1 MAQLFD
7 ISKVT
12 VGPRNLEAVVSV
24 SPSAPLVTSEDPEGT
39 ELVLGIMPGLADHM
53 CLGDA
58 SSNFG
63 EVVAD
68 TELAHLLE
76 HVTVELLAQTDAA
89 GDVTSGQTVEIGE
102 RTYEITLACPDDV
115 LVAGALS
122 SAAWILQWAY
132 SGGGEPEPDV
142 EAIASGLVS
151 LVESLDEPQDEDSES
166 LDEAPEQDAPLDE
179 VPFDEAPQEGETM
192 VSEFVD
198 AVYEPIPEDEPVPA
212 PEPAPVEDEP
222 EPEPEHVAE
231 PAESE
236 EAPESAA
243 PADDPEPAPAD
254 PAPAEEPDPV
264 DDDPW
269 GMKDV
274 PRPHLVR

>member
-24 SPSAPLVTSEDPEGT
+24 SPSAPLMTSEDPEGT

-58 SSNFG
+58 SSSFG

-151 LVESLDEPQDEDSES
+151 LVESLDESQDEDSEP

-179 VPFDEAPQEGETM
+179 APLDEAPYEGETM

-198 AVYEPIPEDEPVPA
+198 AAYEPILEDEPEPVSA
-212 PEPAPVEDEP
+212 PEPAPEP
-222 EPEPEHVAE
+222 EPEDVAE
-231 PAESE
+231 PE
-236 EAPESAA
+236 EAPEPAV

-254 PAPAEEPDPV
+254 PEPAEEPDPV

>member
-24 SPSAPLVTSEDPEGT
+24 SPSAPLMTSEDPEGT

-58 SSNFG
+58 SSSFG

-151 LVESLDEPQDEDSES
+151 LVESLDEP

-179 VPFDEAPQEGETM
+179 APLDEAPYEGETM

-198 AVYEPIPEDEPVPA
+198 AAYEPILEDEPEPVSAPEPAPEPEPVPA
-212 PEPAPVEDEP
+212 PAP
-222 EPEPEHVAE
+222 EPEDVAE
-231 PAESE
+231 PE
-236 EAPESAA
+236 EAPEPAV

-254 PAPAEEPDPV
+254 PEPAEEPDPV